1 MTSKNQL
8 KDLVKQIIKEIAV
21 VKKLKEVS
29 ATGGVSCPSSKMA
42 FGKVKDRVSR
52 QAGMIPVSGPS
63 AEVNEGWAM
72 GQYTPEQTNSLKL
85 LSKAGFR
92 EISSF
97 PASPDAHGEGQ
108 TGGVVVVVQRK
119 HSKFGTTQCEVEPDG
134 SCNGQTV
141 ADFIRSGINEGKKPT
156 NRKFENPAPEE
167 TKTINE
173 PIERDDVDYI
183 NKEKKAA
190 INKKDTK
197 KVKSVTKIQQLIK
210 RSSPYSRLDEEADL
224 NLKAEKDKFE
234 AGVEANEFKLK
245 SEEIKLIKSK
255 LLNKQ
260 FTAHASKGYG
270 QVKRDYTITVV
281 DVNIA
286 DYYGEYQIILKG
298 NDKKE
303 YFVDTDYKLKPVGG
317 GEQPTEQPAAPAV
330 QAAPANPES
339 EKAPAPT
346 VQPKTDLSK
355 EIQK

>member
-63 AEVNEGWAM
+63 AEVNE
-72 GQYTPEQTNSLKL
+72 
-85 LSKAGFR
+85 SKKK
-92 EISSF
+92 
-97 PASPDAHGEGQ
+97 
-108 TGGVVVVVQRK
+108 GG
-119 HSKFGTTQCEVEPDG
+119 
-134 SCNGQTV
+134 
-141 ADFIRSGINEGKKPT
+141 
-156 NRKFENPAPEE
+156 KFENPAPEE

-210 RSSPYSRLDEEADL
+210 RSSPYSRLDEDADL
-224 NLKAEKDKFE
+224 NVRAEKDKFE
-234 AGVEANEFKLK
+234 AGVEASKFKLK
-245 SEEIKLIKSK
+245 SDLIKLLKSK

-281 DVNIA
+281 DVNVA
-286 DYYGEYQIILKG
+286 DYYGEYQVILKG

-303 YFVDTDYKLKPVGG
+303 YFVDADYKMKPAGG
-317 GEQPTEQPAAPAV
+317 GEQPTERPAAPAAQSV
-330 QAAPANPES
+330 PATPES

-346 VQPKTDLSK
+346 GQPATDLSK